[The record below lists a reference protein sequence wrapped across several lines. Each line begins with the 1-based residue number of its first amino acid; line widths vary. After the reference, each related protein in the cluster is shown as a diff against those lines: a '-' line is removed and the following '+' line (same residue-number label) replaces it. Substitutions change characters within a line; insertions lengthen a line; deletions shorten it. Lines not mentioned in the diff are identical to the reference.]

1 MIAPVNDEILRQIL
15 ASDSR
20 KMSGG
25 YTLTG
30 FSHQSNVEKEIKPI
44 LITPFGRDH
53 YKTNFKTPTNY

>member
-1 MIAPVNDEILRQIL
+1 
-15 ASDSR
+15 
-20 KMSGG
+20 MSGG